1 MWSIRQ
7 AAPSGQT
14 IESNFAV
21 EWFENRLNEAKA
33 EIEQQFKE
41 FRLSEALKTIYS
53 LIWDDFCSWYLEWVK
68 PGFEQPIDAAVYN
81 RTVDFFEELMQ
92 MLHPFTPF
100 ITEEIYHEL
109 RERKEGDDITIRQ
122 MASISTPKAETLQ
135 LASLLKEVITALRD
149 VRVKNKLKPKDS
161 IKLSIETSQQ
171 KVYQQIE
178 SILAKQVNAESIS
191 FASSSATA
199 SISFVVQK
207 DKFYIETE
215 KEIDTASQKE
225 QLLKDLDY
233 LKGFLSSVEKK
244 LGNERFVQNAKQEV
258 IEIERKKKADAEAKI
273 KAIEESLQAL

>member
-1 MWSIRQ
+1 
-7 AAPSGQT
+7 
-14 IESNFAV
+14 
-21 EWFENRLNEAKA
+21 
-33 EIEQQFKE
+33 
-41 FRLSEALKTIYS
+41 
-53 LIWDDFCSWYLEWVK
+53 VK
-68 PGFEQPIDAAVYN
+68 PGLEQPIDTAVYEK
-81 RTVDFFEELMQ
+81 TVDFFEELMQ

-109 RERKEGDDITIRQ
+109 RVRKEGDDITIKQ
-122 MASISTPKAETLQ
+122 TSAATSTKTETLQ

-149 VRVKNKLKPKDS
+149 ARVKNQLKPKDS

-171 KVYQQIE
+171 NSYQTIE

-191 FASSSATA
+191 YVSSSASV

-215 KEIDTASQKE
+215 RGIDTASQKE
-225 QLLKDLDY
+225 QFLKDLDY
-233 LKGFLSSVEKK
+233 LKGFLLSVEKK